1 MTDTPVPPQDGPSE
15 LLSATRRLTRRVR
28 QAQRG
33 TWFPLLL
40 FAGLTLASI
49 PITLNSHHPIDCRT
63 IHPPGSP
70 AGRICIAFSPGSYIY
85 WPLALVLAYA
95 VIGAFYM
102 HRARSRGVGTR
113 VRPYVITGIVI
124 AVLATGASLWLA
136 THPEV
141 LGYPVV
147 SLSPATEFLYRLAS
161 PAASIGL
168 AMLVLAW
175 VERNRALLVFGLVY
189 LVIAAFGWILTP
201 HSRWLLQVITAAVLL
216 LGGIGFALAERRA
229 GRSAS

>member
-1 MTDTPVPPQDGPSE
+1 MTDASVPPQEGPQE

-49 PITLNSHHPIDCRT
+49 PITLSSRRAFDCRAV
-63 IHPPGSP
+63 PG
-70 AGRICIAFSPGSYIY
+70 GRVCVGFSPWSYVY
-85 WPLALVLAYA
+85 WPLALVLAYVA
-95 VIGAFYM
+95 IAAFYV

-113 VRPYVITGIVI
+113 VRPYVIAGVVI
-124 AVLATGASLWLA
+124 AVVGTGVSLWLV

-141 LGYPVV
+141 SGYPFPP
-147 SLSPATEFLYRLAS
+147 SPATMSLFRLVS
-161 PAASIGL
+161 PEGAIGL
-168 AMLVLAW
+168 ALLVLAW

-189 LVIAAFGWILTP
+189 LVIVASGWILAP
-201 HSRWLLQVITAAVLL
+201 HYPPWYSPLIAAAVLL
-216 LGGIGFALAERRA
+216 LGSIGFALAERRA
-229 GRSAS
+229 RRSAP